1 MNTKAINEIY
11 LSQLSLSGFR
21 TYGARTEITLPAG
34 PSLTVIVGPNGLGK
48 STLFDAIEWGMTGAL
63 KRINNIDARQNEK
76 LRSIGVDPQVKL
88 LFGDSTEILRTGRD
102 AQVRFNDVLAAQS
115 HIDNWLVAD
124 AAWGGMTDIA
134 DCLHFTH
141 FLGQS
146 TKQLFVHQEGK
157 ERWSRMEGP
166 SGLQTLWAM
175 EQKLGRRQTTVGFDD
190 LAEKLQLHISQAS
203 EELEKFKKIMDDLGL
218 QRELARSDAAISP
231 EEIEAGISEI
241 QQLLHQY
248 FKAENLVVQF
258 ESGEIRLEQQQML
271 MEQVKDDLAKKL
283 KQLDE
288 WPTLAQTFITYSA
301 DIASH
306 TKALALAKENATH
319 AGELLQ
325 TAQAS
330 EASLRQ
336 ERDVIQ
342 NQINERLTETGK
354 LNQAVL
360 QRNEIAKINEENL
373 QIDTTLEELKK
384 GLTELSQIIVEKNV
398 VLNGLK
404 EQKKQYGALHASK
417 RDLEEIQRNVVTL
430 QTQQMQHQAALS
442 QANQLAESEPD
453 LIRKHDET
461 KQELKALAQELLGLD
476 QQWQQ
481 AKVSA
486 DTIAQAVVQIAGALR
501 NEDCSCPVCQS
512 SFLEGELKALA
523 NSSAVLVNGQL
534 SQIETLRQS
543 KLPRQNQLRL
553 ALEEIERQ
561 QKAILEAH
569 AAVRLAAGQA
579 QSLEQDLRAK
589 PFLTLIAVDQFADIC
604 RERLAELNEA
614 IAAAEMEIAQTDD
627 VTVLESTI
635 ANLESDKNSVA
646 QQSIAMT
653 QKRDAATL
661 RSGQLQKSLAIFSE
675 QELADMDQRLTA
687 LSVTN
692 EQAQTSLLEKNKIVD
707 AALEASANQKAKH
720 AILEAEAAKYES
732 SLRSID
738 KLQQGLQKRWQDL
751 DYPGDPTPERVAE
764 ACRDQAEQQI
774 RLHGLQLR
782 HGRLLEGQ
790 RRYSAQTS
798 VQRIEKEKSQFL
810 SKYPGKSEQEVKD
823 FLNNRVN
830 EERAAQEKLKQV
842 RAKRDEMVA
851 AMRKNNTSIRDG
863 IATPLN
869 KSVARFCKALMA
881 DRDLKVEVDTIA
893 SASTAQA
900 LLSFQSDDSE
910 AKKNPQLYLSEGQLA
925 AVSLCL
931 LFGAATTYPW
941 SRWKALLLDDPLHHN
956 DTIHSAA
963 FVDVIRNLIKYQG
976 YQIVV
981 STHDMEQAG
990 YFLRKCANAGIDTQY
1005 WNLYGRSDNGVLMEG
1020 KSIQGVMA

>member
-1 MNTKAINEIY
+1 MNTMSRNAVY

-21 TYGARTEITLPAG
+21 TYGARTEITLPAA

-63 KRINNIDARQNEK
+63 KRINNIDARQNDK

-88 LFGDSTEILRTGRD
+88 LFSDSTEILRAGSD
-102 AQVRFNDVLAAQS
+102 AKVSFNGTPAAQS
-115 HIDNWLVAD
+115 NIDDWLIAD
-124 AAWGGMTDIA
+124 ATWADMNDIA

-157 ERWSRMEGP
+157 VRWSRMAGP
-166 SGLQTLWAM
+166 SGLQALWEM
-175 EQKLGRRQTTVGFDD
+175 ERKLGRRQTTIGFDD
-190 LAEKLQLHISQAS
+190 LKEKLNQHILQTS
-203 EELEKFKKIMDDLGL
+203 EELEKFKKIMDDMGL

-231 EEIEAGISEI
+231 DEIEAGISEI
-241 QQLLHQY
+241 QHLLHQY
-248 FKAENLVVQF
+248 FKAENLVF
-258 ESGEIRLEQQQML
+258 EFKAGEIRLVQQQML

-283 KQLDE
+283 MQLDE
-288 WPTLAQTFITYSA
+288 WPTLAQTFMTYSA
-301 DIASH
+301 DIANH

-330 EASLRQ
+330 EASLRE
-336 ERDVIQ
+336 ERDAIQ
-342 NQINERLTETGK
+342 IQINERLTETSK
-354 LNQAVL
+354 LNQAVS
-360 QRNEIAKINEENL
+360 QRNEVAKINEENL
-373 QIDTTLEELKK
+373 QIGTTLEELRK
-384 GLTELSQIIVEKNV
+384 GLTELSQIIEEKNV
-398 VLNGLK
+398 ELNALK
-404 EQKKQYGALHASK
+404 EQKKQYGALRASK
-417 RDLEEIQRNVVTL
+417 RDLEEIQRNVATL
-430 QTQQMQHQAALS
+430 QTRQMQHQTALL
-442 QANQLAESEPD
+442 QANQLAESEPE

-461 KQELKALAQELLGLD
+461 KQELNALAQELLGLD

-486 DTIAQAVVQIAGALR
+486 DTISQAVVQIAGALR
-501 NEDCSCPVCQS
+501 EEDCACPVCQS

-523 NSSAVLVNGQL
+523 NASAALVNGQL

-543 KLPRQNQLRL
+543 KLPRQNLLHL
-553 ALEEIERQ
+553 ALEEIDRQ

-569 AAVRLAAGQA
+569 AAVRLAAEQA

-589 PFLTLIAVDQFADIC
+589 PLLTLFAVDQFADIC
-604 RERLAELNEA
+604 KVRLAELNEA
-614 IAAAEMEIAQTDD
+614 IAAAEMEIAQTRD
-627 VTVLESTI
+627 VTILESTI

-661 RSGQLQKSLAIFSE
+661 RSAQLQATLAIFSE
-675 QELADMDQRLTA
+675 QELADMDQRLVA
-687 LSVTN
+687 LSVAN
-692 EQAQTSLLEKNKIVD
+692 EQAQTSLLEKNKSVD

-720 AILEAEAAKYES
+720 AMLEAEAAKYES
-732 SLRSID
+732 SVLSIV
-738 KLQQGLQKRWQDL
+738 KLHQGLQKRWQDL
-751 DYPGDPTPERVAE
+751 NYAGEPTPERVVE
-764 ACRDQAEQQI
+764 ASRDQAEQQI

-782 HGRLLEGQ
+782 HERLLEGQ

-798 VQRIEKEKSQFL
+798 VQRIEKEKNQFL

-823 FLNNRVN
+823 FLNNRIK
-830 EERAAQEKLKQV
+830 EKRAAQDNLTQV
-842 RAKRDEMVA
+842 RAKRDELVG
-851 AMRKNNTSIRDG
+851 AMRTNNTSIRDG
-863 IATPLN
+863 ITTPLN
-869 KSVARFCKALMA
+869 KSVARFCNALMV
-881 DRDLKVEVDTIA
+881 DRNLKVNVDAIA
-893 SASTAQA
+893 SATTAQA
-900 LLSFQSDDSE
+900 LLSFQSEGSE
-910 AKKNPQLYLSEGQLA
+910 AKKNLELYLSEGQLA

-963 FVDVIRNLIKYQG
+963 FVDVIRNLIKHQG

-990 YFLRKCANAGIDTQY
+990 YFLRKCANAGIETQY
-1005 WNLYGRSDNGVLMEG
+1005 WHLYGRSNDSVLMEP
-1020 KSIQGVMA
+1020 KPT